1 MGRTRSDHVAR
12 ALEALEAA
20 GAHEHDS
27 PSVRDQLTTVSDLA
41 AIARV
46 VEELAEQ
53 TRRELAEWLTVGAHL
68 QQAQSYA
75 ADLAG
80 CLDHARSLL
89 AFDGRHAA

>member
-1 MGRTRSDHVAR
+1 MGHARKDHVAR
-12 ALEALEAA
+12 ALDALEAA
-20 GAHEHDS
+20 GAHRHDA
-27 PSVRDQLTTVSDLA
+27 PSVADQLTTVSDLA
-41 AIARV
+41 AIARL
-46 VEELAEQ
+46 VEEAAEQ

-68 QQAQSYA
+68 QQAQAYA